1 MLVPQLTNFLLA
13 QVGLLPALL
22 KVVSEKWVLVLALAS
37 STLQLVGF
45 ATAPTLGGWA
55 VWVSLVVGAPGCMSM
70 PVISALKSVH
80 SGEDEQGKVQVCTCH
95 NIKALV
101 INTVVYCR
109 TQKSSSSSLNVI
121 LV

>member
-1 MLVPQLTNFLLA
+1 MLGVSTVCLSHKLTNRLLP

-80 SGEDEQGKVQVCTCH
+80 SGEDEQGKVQVRTCYSG
-95 NIKALV
+95 NSPVILV
-101 INTVVYCR
+101 INTVVY
-109 TQKSSSSSLNVI
+109 
-121 LV
+121 